1 MAENVEGHRGR
12 IGRWL
17 VLAVLLAIGVWVV
30 RSRRAA
36 HADVDAAWPV
46 DIGTGWQVEG
56 EDAAATPPP
65 TATTPAAAPTPR
77 RPSPRPRPAPA
88 P

>member
-1 MAENVEGHRGR
+1 MAENVERHRGR
-12 IGRWL
+12 RGRWL

-36 HADVDAAWPV
+36 RAEADA
-46 DIGTGWQVEG
+46 GW
-56 EDAAATPPP
+56 PPP
-65 TATTPAAAPTPR
+65 RPADTGVDRTPSETPAPSAEPAAR

-88 P
+88 Q